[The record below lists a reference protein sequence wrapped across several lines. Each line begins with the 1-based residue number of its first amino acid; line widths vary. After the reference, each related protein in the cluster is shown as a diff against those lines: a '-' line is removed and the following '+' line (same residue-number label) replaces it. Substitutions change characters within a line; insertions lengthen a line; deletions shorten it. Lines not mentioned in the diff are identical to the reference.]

1 VLYIGLVCTNYLK
14 KRWFH
19 WKEKGDIMKIS
30 PTALIIVLVFA
41 AVLGVGML
49 GGGLTGQ
56 ASGSALPI
64 TNGTVL
70 SVIAAVIAI
79 GVLIVAGLNQ
89 GKN

>member
-1 VLYIGLVCTNYLK
+1 
-14 KRWFH
+14 
-19 WKEKGDIMKIS
+19 MKIN
-30 PTALIIVLVFA
+30 PTALIVVLVFA

-56 ASGSALPI
+56 ASGSAFPI